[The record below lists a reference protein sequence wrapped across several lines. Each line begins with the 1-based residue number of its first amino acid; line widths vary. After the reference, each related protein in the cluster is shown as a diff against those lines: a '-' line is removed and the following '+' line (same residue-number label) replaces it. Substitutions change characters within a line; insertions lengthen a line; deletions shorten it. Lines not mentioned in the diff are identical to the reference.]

1 MVESRDDRVVRDA
14 TAADAS
20 ACAAIYAPY
29 VTDTTISFESEPPD
43 AAELRR
49 RIEVAQARHAFLVL
63 EEPDGQL
70 VGYAYGG
77 LFRERAAYRFSCEV
91 SVYLA
96 MSRRGSGG
104 GRRLYEAL
112 LARLGERGFR
122 TAAAGVTQPND
133 ASARLHIAL
142 GFEPVGTYSR
152 VGYKFGQWLDVAW
165 YQRAIGAGA
174 DPLTDEG
181 SPPPDPPP
189 PHGGD

>member
-1 MVESRDDRVVRDA
+1 MQVTEARDDRVVRDA

-29 VTDTTISFESEPPD
+29 VTDTTISFEATPPD

-70 VGYAYGG
+70 AGYAYGG

-112 LARLGERGFR
+112 LARLAERGFR
-122 TAAAGVTQPND
+122 TVAAGVTQPND
-133 ASARLHIAL
+133 ASARLHTAL

-152 VGYKFGQWLDVAW
+152 VGYKLGQWLDVAW
-165 YQRAIGAGA
+165 YQRAIGSGA
-174 DPLTDEG
+174 DAFADASGE
-181 SPPPDPPP
+181 PPTEPR
-189 PHGGD
+189 